1 MASESYQPHQ
11 SSWQET
17 ASQWAGELLDNPS
30 ALIGLTII
38 VLAVSASLFG
48 PYITSF
54 DPTETNP
61 TDRFEGPSFLE
72 SDNSQYLLG
81 TDNYGRDLL
90 TRTLLGGRSSL
101 LIGFGSAGLGLLLGI
116 PIGLITGYSGGR
128 VDEITMRVMDALMSF
143 PSLLLAL
150 LILTTLSSSIWN
162 AILAVGI
169 AYFPRIARVVRSAT
183 ISVKNEEYVLAAE
196 ARGESQTQII
206 FGEILPNVMSPI
218 VVEGTIR
225 IGFAILVGS
234 SLSFLGLGAQPPTPD
249 WGYMVAQARVYS
261 HQSVWFLLWPAL
273 ALGITVT
280 GFNLL
285 GDGLRD
291 ILDPQTTSDA
301 N

>member
-1 MASESYQPHQ
+1 MAT
-11 SSWQET
+11 ET
-17 ASQWAGELLDNPS
+17 QYRHKRSRTERLTHFVGELISNPS
-30 ALIGLTII
+30 ALVGTIII
-38 VLAVSASLFG
+38 VLTLTAAIAG
-48 PYITSF
+48 PAITSH
-54 DPTETNP
+54 DPTESNTQQ
-61 TDRFEGPSFLE
+61 RFAGPSLLD
-72 SDNSQYLLG
+72 SDNSEYFLG

-101 LIGFGSAGLGLLLGI
+101 LLGISSAGLGLLIGVPL
-116 PIGLITGYSGGR
+116 GLITGYFGGKI
-128 VDEITMRVMDALMSF
+128 DEIIMRLMDSLMSF

-162 AILAVGI
+162 AIIAVGI

-183 ISVKNEEYVLAAE
+183 ISVKNEQYVTAAE
-196 ARGESQTQII
+196 ARGESSVSIM
-206 FGEILPNVMSPI
+206 FKEILPNITSPI

-225 IGFAILVGS
+225 IGFAMLVGS

-249 WGYMVAQARVYS
+249 WGYMVAQARVYTYS
-261 HQSVWFLLWPAL
+261 SMWFLLWPAL

-291 ILDPQTTSDA
+291 ILDPQTTSED
-301 N
+301 